1 MLIRQ
6 IPIHDN
12 LRNYMYLLACDQ
24 TLEAIAIDPLDHA
37 LSLEVAKELD
47 LGSLHF
53 CCKEICKQA
62 NQTK

>member
-1 MLIRQ
+1 
-6 IPIHDN
+6 
-12 LRNYMYLLACDQ
+12 MYLLACDQ

-53 CCKEICKQA
+53 CCIR
-62 NQTK
+62 NL

>member
-6 IPIHDN
+6 IPIRND

-37 LSLEVAKELD
+37 LCLETAKEL
-47 LGSLHF
+47 
-53 CCKEICKQA
+53 
-62 NQTK
+62 

>member
-53 CCKEICKQA
+53 CCIK
-62 NQTK
+62 NL